1 VTDELAPVC
10 GRCRKRHLVGLPCWR
25 GTYATRVTRAVL
37 ATQGTVCW
45 LCGKAGADSADHVT
59 PRSRCGTDDP
69 GNLRPAHNDP
79 CNSRRQNR
87 DPFDPDPEPRPAGV
101 GLSPRWRTT

>member
-1 VTDELAPVC
+1 MADELAPRC

-25 GTYATRVTRAVL
+25 GAYAAATTRALL

-45 LCGKAGADSADHVT
+45 LCGKAGADSADHVV
-59 PRSRCGTDDP
+59 PRSKCGTDD
-69 GNLRPAHNDP
+69 LALMRPAHRE

-87 DPFDPDPEPRPAGV
+87 DPFEPDPEPRPTGV
-101 GLSPRWRTT
+101 GLSPRWRTPT